1 MLFNSLHF
9 VLFFIIVYSLYRALG
24 FRWQNRLLLAAS
36 YYFYGVWDWRF
47 LSLLLLSTAIDFLC
61 ALEIHKSTSEARR
74 RLFIWLSVGSNLTVL
89 GFFKYYSFFADSLQ
103 ALAANLGVTLDDIT
117 LNIILPMGISFY
129 TFQTM
134 SYTIDVYRRRLAPC
148 QNIWDFALYIS
159 FFPQLVAG
167 PIERA
172 LQLLPQLTNPRRI
185 SREQIADGLW
195 LIFFGF
201 FLKVFVADNLS
212 KVVDVGFTTSA
223 PVSGDIALISTYA
236 FAFQIFGDFA
246 GYSSIA
252 IGLGKLMGFELMTN
266 FRFPYLVTNPSD
278 FWRNWHISLSS
289 WLRDY
294 LYIPLGG
301 NRGSRFM
308 HYRNLFLTMLLG
320 GLWHGAAWTFVI
332 WGAYQGGV
340 LILHRMLEPYLAKL
354 RPASQSGTFAWWLI
368 RVVFMFHI
376 TCIGWLIFRAQSA
389 AQIGDMLAAI
399 FTMPGFSPTAWYY
412 ASQVAFYSGLLILVQ
427 VIQLR
432 RNDLLAVIRLPMA
445 PRVALL
451 AAMFFLAAAFGEY
464 GGQSFIYFQF

>member
-9 VLFFIIVYSLYRALG
+9 VVFFVIVYALYRAFD

-36 YYFYGVWDWRF
+36 LYFYGVWDWRF
-47 LSLLLLSTAIDFLC
+47 LGLLLLSTAVDYVC
-61 ALEIHKSTSEARR
+61 ALEIHKSATESRR

-89 GFFKYYSFFADSLQ
+89 GFFKYYNFFADSLQ
-103 ALAANLGVTLDDIT
+103 SLATSVGVTLDDIT

-134 SYTIDVYRRRLAPC
+134 SYTIDVYRRRLEPC
-148 QNIWDFALYIS
+148 RNIWDFALYIS

-172 LQLLPQLTNPRRI
+172 LQLLPQLTQPRTI
-185 SREQIADGLW
+185 SRAQIADGLW

-201 FLKVFVADNLS
+201 FLKVFVADNLN
-212 KVVDVGFTTSA
+212 KIVAVGFATDV
-223 PVSGDIALISTYA
+223 PVSGDLALISTYA

-252 IGLGKLMGFELMTN
+252 IGLAKLMGIELMTN
-266 FRFPYLVTNPSD
+266 FRFPYFVTNPSD
-278 FWRNWHISLSS
+278 FWRNWHISLST

-332 WGAYQGGV
+332 WGAYQGGILV
-340 LILHRMLEPYLAKL
+340 LHRILEPYLARI
-354 RPASQSGTFAWWLI
+354 RPATESGVATWWLI
-368 RVVFMFHI
+368 RVVFMFHL
-376 TCIGWLIFRAQSA
+376 TCLGWLIFRAQSA
-389 AQIGDMLAAI
+389 PQIADMLSAI
-399 FTMPGFSPTAWYY
+399 FTMPGFSPAAWYY
-412 ASQVAFYSGLLILVQ
+412 AGQVAFYSGLLILIQ
-427 VIQLR
+427 VIQMR
-432 RNDLLAVIRLPMA
+432 RNDLLAVTHLSMA
-445 PRVALL
+445 PRVVLVTTL
-451 AAMFFLAAAFGEY
+451 FFLAAAFGEY

>member
-9 VLFFIIVYSLYRALG
+9 IVFFVAVYALYRALD
-24 FRWQNRLLLAAS
+24 FRWQNRLLLVAS
-36 YYFYGVWDWRF
+36 YYFYAAWDWRF
-47 LSLLLLSTAIDFLC
+47 LGLLLLSTVVDFICAIQ
-61 ALEIHKSTSEARR
+61 IQKSNEERRR
-74 RLFIWLSVGSNLTVL
+74 RLFLWLSVGSNLSVL
-89 GFFKYYSFFADSLQ
+89 GFFKYYNFFADSIQ
-103 ALAANLGVTLDDIT
+103 TLAQSAGFTLDDLT

-129 TFQTM
+129 TFQTL
-134 SYTIDVYRRRLAPC
+134 SYTIDVYRRRLEPTR
-148 QNIWDFALYIS
+148 NIWDFALYIS

-172 LQLLPQLTNPRRI
+172 MQLLPQLTQARVI
-185 SREQIADGLW
+185 SRDQVADGLW
-195 LIFFGF
+195 LIFYGF

-212 KVVDVGFTTSA
+212 KIVDVGFSTDA
-223 PVSGDIALISTYA
+223 PVSGDMALISTYA
-236 FAFQIFGDFA
+236 FVFQIFGDFA

-266 FRFPYLVTNPSD
+266 FRFPYFVTNPSD

-301 NRGSRFM
+301 NRGTTFM

-332 WGAYQGGV
+332 WGAFQGSV
-340 LILHRMLEPYLAKL
+340 LILHRLVEPYLAKL
-354 RPASQSGTFAWWLI
+354 HPNSRAGKRTWWVV
-368 RVVFMFHI
+368 RVVVMFHI

-389 AQIGDMLAAI
+389 QQIADMLVAI
-399 FTMPGFSPTAWYY
+399 ATMSDFSATALYY
-412 ASQVAFYSGLLILVQ
+412 AGQLAFYSGLLILIQVVQ
-427 VIQLR
+427 MR
-432 RNDLLAVIRLPMA
+432 RNDLLAIIRLSML

-451 AAMFFLAAAFGEY
+451 TSMFFLAAAFGEY
-464 GGQSFIYFQF
+464 GGQTFIYFQF